1 MKKLLL
7 VLCMVF
13 ITSFVYADIVVYYD
27 KDTTEVQ
34 FIVSEG
40 NRVKLSE
47 SDNGRLKSKK
57 LKGNIRKYD
66 LTEAYTD
73 YKLQGT
79 RFIVNTKKI
88 SDRVNAVE
96 AIEAS
101 VAKGEEDKLTA
112 FDKLIELGFTEDETK
127 VILNR

>member
-73 YKLQGT
+73 YKFNGSQ
-79 RFIVNTKKI
+79 FIVNTKKI

>member
-1 MKKLLL
+1 MKR
-7 VLCMVF
+7 VLATVCILFVATIAYGDFTVYSDKNTDEVVF
-13 ITSFVYADIVVYYD
+13 IV
-27 KDTTEVQ
+27 E
-34 FIVSEG
+34 EG
-40 NRVKLSE
+40 DRVKISFKDGE
-47 SDNGRLKSKK
+47 RLQSKNM
-57 LKGNIRKYD
+57 KGNIRDYD